1 MKKPLFTSIKIL
13 LVFTFLL
20 GVIYPLAIT
29 GIAQLLFPHQANGSI
44 VMING
49 QPRGSKLIGQT
60 FKDQR
65 YFSSRPSAC
74 DYNAVPSSASN
85 LGPTSDSLKILIKV
99 RRQAFIAFNHL
110 SANTM
115 VPNDMV
121 TASGSGLDPHISP
134 ESAYIQIDRICSV
147 RGYSASQ
154 RQLVRHLIVKHTET
168 AQLGVLGD
176 SRVNVLALNC
186 DLDLLK

>member
-1 MKKPLFTSIKIL
+1 
-13 LVFTFLL
+13 
-20 GVIYPLAIT
+20 
-29 GIAQLLFPHQANGSI
+29 
-44 VMING
+44 
-49 QPRGSKLIGQT
+49 
-60 FKDQR
+60 
-65 YFSSRPSAC
+65 
-74 DYNAVPSSASN
+74 
-85 LGPTSDSLKILIKV
+85 LKILIKV